1 MSVCLFF
8 ELTLTA
14 GVDLEV
20 EGGKFVKVI
29 TKQATSIVPD
39 LPKRGAVDEVDLKPV
54 DVVSPFNSFIRDLR

>member
-14 GVDLEV
+14 GVDLKV

-29 TKQATSIVPD
+29 TKQNTSIVPD
-39 LPKRGAVDEVDLKPV
+39 LPKRGVETK
-54 DVVSPFNSFIRDLR
+54 